1 MTFVIVMLAMLVFMY
16 FLLIRPQKA
25 KQRAAQDLLNRIAP
39 GDEIVT
45 VGGIYG
51 DVIEVDDQKVVL
63 EIAEDVH
70 IEVARRAI
78 ASIVPPETETEDDE
92 ESEGLEAEDEEES
105 EGLEADAGGDANGEA
120 EADAAEQDTTV
131 DDAAGDAAVEAGE
144 RTR

>member
-25 KQRAAQDLLNRIAP
+25 KQRAAQDMLNRLAP

-45 VGGIYG
+45 VGGIYA
-51 DVIEVDDQKVVL
+51 DVVEVDDQKVVL

-92 ESEGLEAEDEEES
+92 DDED
-105 EGLEADAGGDANGEA
+105 EGLEADADGGAGPEDGEA
-120 EADAAEQDTTV
+120 ADGQDTTV
-131 DDAAGDAAVEAGE
+131 DGEAGDAAVEAGE

>member
-92 ESEGLEAEDEEES
+92 ED
-105 EGLEADAGGDANGEA
+105 EGLEADAEGDANGEA

>member
-25 KQRAAQDLLNRIAP
+25 KQRAAQDMLNRLAP

-45 VGGIYG
+45 VGGIYA
-51 DVIEVDDQKVVL
+51 DVVEVNDQKVVL

-70 IEVARRAI
+70 IEVTRRAI

-92 ESEGLEAEDEEES
+92 EDED
-105 EGLEADAGGDANGEA
+105 EGLEADADGEA
-120 EADAAEQDTTV
+120 GPEDGEVADEQDTTV
-131 DDAAGDAAVEAGE
+131 DGEAGDAAVEAGE